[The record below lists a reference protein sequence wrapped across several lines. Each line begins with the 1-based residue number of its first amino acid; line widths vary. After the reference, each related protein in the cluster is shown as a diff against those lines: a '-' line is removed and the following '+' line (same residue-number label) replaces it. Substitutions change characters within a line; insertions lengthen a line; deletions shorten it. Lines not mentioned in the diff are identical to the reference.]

1 MTADEVVLVQ
11 SSFAQVA
18 PIADT
23 ASALFYGRLFETNP
37 ELRPL
42 FAEDMT
48 EQRRKLIQMLAMVVG
63 GLSRPETVLPA
74 AQALGVRHVSY
85 GVTPEHYAPVGAA
98 LLWTLEQGLGE
109 HFTPEVRSAWTSAYG
124 LLSGVMIEEAYPQ
137 PAMIAIPA
145 DPAAG
150 EGLH

>member
-98 LLWTLEQGLGE
+98 LLWTLEQGLGDE
-109 HFTPEVRSAWTSAYG
+109 FTPATAKRFPCHQRG
-124 LLSGVMIEEAYPQ
+124 
-137 PAMIAIPA
+137 
-145 DPAAG
+145 AAACL
-150 EGLH
+150 ERV

>member
-1 MTADEVVLVQ
+1 MTADEVALVQ

-74 AQALGVRHVSY
+74 AGALGVRHVAY

-124 LLSGVMIEEAYPQ
+124 LLSGTMIQEAYPH
-137 PAMIAIPA
+137 PATIAVPA